1 MLNILFNICA
11 FFQFTAGST
20 KSLEFYPLKIAISVN
35 IGSRSHAKHLLEI
48 SQLLSSRGHHITYL
62 CSEDTLK
69 YSKGYNISNVIVSDI
84 RQDLTSSEKLPF
96 TRKNY
101 SSSKNTLYV
110 YKKVAEIYTKS
121 FPNYEEF
128 YKTQTPDL
136 IICDWLSLSCID
148 SAAKFSIP
156 MVIGY
161 QSLMF
166 ADPVS
171 YITNSKEL
179 EPSTIEIYSFWE
191 RFSHGVIHPIK
202 KLYVFYEALNEIKKA
217 RTKYGVPAALEIVQ
231 FKNMGLSI
239 ANSYIGFETPRSL
252 PSHFQIIGPVLPDTI
267 PALETDLQFFIDS
280 HRKILYIAFG
290 SLIKFKS
297 EFSVNM
303 LEHFQKLLN
312 DNWIDGILW
321 GGMTNT
327 NLEEFPKSYVVDN
340 IEYSTESILNGS
352 HTQFKLLKWAPQEGI
367 LNHQHIILFMT
378 HGGLDSV
385 HESIQSG
392 TPMLV
397 VPHVSDQPRNAIL
410 VKEHGIGDY
419 IEWPSDGDILI
430 NQKLVN
436 LLDPSNIILKAKM
449 NQFQRISMLSSK
461 RKSFAADLI
470 ETYAYSAIT
479 CRVHQIPKSFEIPCE
494 IKPFLP
500 LDYQISF
507 IKANL
512 IDVYLVSILIA
523 IATLGLIFFTIYS
536 VIRKYFKVYYKQKKE

>member
-1 MLNILFNICA
+1 
-11 FFQFTAGST
+11 
-20 KSLEFYPLKIAISVN
+20 
-35 IGSRSHAKHLLEI
+35 SRSHAKHLLEI
-48 SQLLSSRGHHITYL
+48 SQLLSSKGHSISYL
-62 CSEDTLK
+62 CSEDTK
-69 YSKGYNISNVIVSDI
+69 KFSKGYNVSNVIVSNVK
-84 RQDLTSSEKLPF
+84 QDLTSTEKLPF
-96 TRKNY
+96 TKKNY
-101 SSSKNTLYV
+101 SSSKNSIHV

-121 FPNYEEF
+121 FPNYEAF

-156 MVIGY
+156 MIIGY

-171 YITNSKEL
+171 YITNSKGL
-179 EPSTIEIYSFWE
+179 EPSTVEEYSFWE
-191 RFSHGVIHPIK
+191 RFAHGILHPIK
-202 KLYVFYEALNEIKKA
+202 KLFIFYDAFNEIKKA
-217 RTKYGVPAALEIVQ
+217 RVKNGVPATLEIVQ

-239 ANSYIGFETPRSL
+239 ANSYIGFESPRSL
-252 PSHFQIIGPVLPDTI
+252 PSHFQLIGPVLPDVI
-267 PALETDLQFFIDS
+267 PTLESDLQLFIDS
-280 HRKILYIAFG
+280 HKKILYIAFG

-312 DNWIDGILW
+312 DNWVDGIVW

-327 NLEEFPKSYVVDN
+327 NLEEFPKSYIVDH
-340 IEYSTESILNGS
+340 IEYSTESILNGN
-352 HTQFKLLKWAPQEGI
+352 HPQFKLLKWAPQEAI
-367 LNHQHIILFMT
+367 LNHRHIILFMT

-385 HESIQSG
+385 HEAIQSG
-392 TPMLV
+392 TPMIV

-410 VKEHGIGDY
+410 VKEHGVGDY

-436 LLDPSNIILKAKM
+436 LLNPSNIILNAKM
-449 NQFQRISMLSSK
+449 SQFQRISKLSSK
-461 RKSFAADLI
+461 RKSFAVDLI
-470 ETYAYSAIT
+470 EAYAYSAKT
-479 CRVHQIPKSFEIPCE
+479 CRIHQISKSFEIPCE

-500 LDYQISF
+500 LDHQISF

-512 IDVYLVSILIA
+512 IDVYSVSILIF
-523 IATLGLIFFTIYS
+523 IATLGLILFTIYS
-536 VIRKYFKVYYKQKKE
+536 LIRKYIKVYYKQKKE